1 MGSKGGGQVRG
12 VRRMSECG
20 LLANEDAGALLSHDR
35 IDAPPQSRNGLI
47 DILKFDTHL
56 YSAYIYVTSSKLP
69 LCAFLNHGNAQ
80 RCLVV

>member
-1 MGSKGGGQVRG
+1 
-12 VRRMSECG
+12 MSECG

-56 YSAYIYVTSSKLP
+56 YSAYISVTSS
-69 LCAFLNHGNAQ
+69 CAHFSSMGMLSAALLYENDVLRRFVWETYAA
-80 RCLVV
+80 

>member
-1 MGSKGGGQVRG
+1 
-12 VRRMSECG
+12 MSECG

-56 YSAYIYVTSSKLP
+56 YS
-69 LCAFLNHGNAQ
+69 
-80 RCLVV
+80 CLYTYL